1 MTFTIKE
8 VAADL
13 RITESTVYKL
23 IQSGRLKAFRIG
35 NRLRVKELDLDEFK
49 DKGIETLRTHQD
61 TN

>member
-1 MTFTIKE
+1 MTFTVKE

-35 NRLRVKELDLDEFK
+35 NRLRIKELDLDQFK
-49 DKGIETLRTHQD
+49 EEAIETLRTHQD
-61 TN
+61 IN